1 MNRADNKG
9 NTPAFL
15 QELLVNEIRHIFS
28 ESKYNSE
35 DGTPKK
41 INIFKQDLPIPE
53 NDTGDEYSPV
63 PYIIVRIS
71 QGQTEVGDKAKVD
84 VQLVFCI
91 FDESS
96 ERQGYTEILNMI
108 DKTSFRFMTK
118 PYIGNFRL
126 NGTLEWAL
134 QDDVESYPYYFGG
147 IEMSFE
153 SALALSLEDDYA

>member
-1 MNRADNKG
+1 MNSVTNRG
-9 NTPAFL
+9 NTPVFL
-15 QELLVNEIRHIFS
+15 QELLINELKRIFE
-28 ESKYNSE
+28 ESKYTSE
-35 DGTPKK
+35 AGTPKK

-53 NDTGDEYSPV
+53 NDSGDEYSPV

-71 QGQTEVGDKAKVD
+71 QGQTEVCDKAKVD

-91 FDESS
+91 FDEGSD
-96 ERQGYTEILNMI
+96 RQGYTEILNMI
-108 DKTSFRFMTK
+108 DKTSYRFLTK
-118 PYIGNFRL
+118 PHIGNFRL